1 MTIEAL
7 YPRLAINMDEE
18 SEPQYQELISDELL
32 SEVMAHGDMSDDLET
47 QASLR
52 QGLVVASDAYVTAAL
67 ERATQRSEKEDNEA
81 LDRVT
86 EAAQR
91 LYDALLHLQD
101 YPGLE
106 ARVEKA
112 VRRNPHLHE
121 VRNGVT
127 LADMLGTRRNIFASF
142 REVLVDLQICVEN
155 TINRKPKPMLL
166 EPDME
171 GEAPLRLD
179 SEDELE
185 AGMQRWRERSK
196 ARKLPKDHALLA
208 FLVSFRPTW
217 LALSGHPF
225 TEGMYYPETGR
236 TVSRLV
242 DAVDA
247 VMQRL
252 DPAVRR
258 SAIVNA
264 VRKVRASDAR
274 GPSS

>member
-1 MTIEAL
+1 MTIAAL
-7 YPRLAINMDEE
+7 YPHLAINVDEE
-18 SEPQYQELISDELL
+18 SEPQYQELISNELL
-32 SEVMAHGDMSDDLET
+32 SEVIAHGDMSNDPET

-52 QGLVVASDAYVTAAL
+52 RGLVVASDAYVTAAL
-67 ERATQRSEKEDNEA
+67 ERATQRSEKEDNAA

-127 LADMLGTRRNIFASF
+127 LGDMMGTRRNIFANY
-142 REVLVDLQICVEN
+142 REVLVDLQICVEDA
-155 TINRKPKPMLL
+155 INRKPKPVLL

-179 SEDELE
+179 SEDELKAE
-185 AGMQRWRERSK
+185 TQRWRAQSK
-196 ARKLPKDHALLA
+196 VRKFPKDHALLQ
-208 FLVSFRPTW
+208 FLVTFQPTW
-217 LALSGHPF
+217 SALSGHPF

-236 TVSRLV
+236 TLSRLV
-242 DAVDA
+242 DALETVFR
-247 VMQRL
+247 RL
-252 DPAVRR
+252 DPAVTR
-258 SAIVNA
+258 SAIVNGL
-264 VRKVRASDAR
+264 RKVRADDTNR
-274 GPSS
+274 